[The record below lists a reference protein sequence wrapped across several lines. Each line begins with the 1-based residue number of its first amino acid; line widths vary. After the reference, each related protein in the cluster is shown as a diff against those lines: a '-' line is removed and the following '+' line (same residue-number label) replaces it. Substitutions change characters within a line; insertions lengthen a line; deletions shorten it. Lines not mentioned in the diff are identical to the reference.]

1 MSKEMMLQA
10 ELNRKL
16 VELKNAKAKIDKLN
30 KEINHL
36 NKMVAQ
42 LKGEN
47 NTLSLY
53 NQEYKNRIQQLEKQV
68 VELKQKI
75 QMKEIYE
82 GQKP

>member
-1 MSKEMMLQA
+1 MT
-10 ELNRKL
+10 
-16 VELKNAKAKIDKLN
+16 ELKEEHFEVIDSN
-30 KEINHL
+30 RDIRHL

-53 NQEYKNRIQQLEKQV
+53 NQEYKIRIQELEKKV

>member
-1 MSKEMMLQA
+1 MT
-10 ELNRKL
+10 ELN
-16 VELKNAKAKIDKLN
+16 EQHFEIIDRN
-30 KEINHL
+30 KEVNHL

-75 QMKEIYE
+75 QMKKIYE

>member
-1 MSKEMMLQA
+1 MT
-10 ELNRKL
+10 ELTEEHFEIIDRNRE
-16 VELKNAKAKIDKLN
+16 V
-30 KEINHL
+30 NHL

-42 LKGEN
+42 LKSEN

-53 NQEYKNRIQQLEKQV
+53 NQEYKNRIQELEKQV

-75 QMKEIYE
+75 QIKEIYE

>member
-1 MSKEMMLQA
+1 MT
-10 ELNRKL
+10 
-16 VELKNAKAKIDKLN
+16 ELKEEHFEVIDRN
-30 KEINHL
+30 REVRHL

-53 NQEYKNRIQQLEKQV
+53 NPEYKTRIQELEKKV

>member
-1 MSKEMMLQA
+1 MT
-10 ELNRKL
+10 
-16 VELKNAKAKIDKLN
+16 ELKEEHFEVIDRN
-30 KEINHL
+30 REVNHL

-42 LKGEN
+42 LKSEN

>member
-1 MSKEMMLQA
+1 MT
-10 ELNRKL
+10 ELNEQHFE
-16 VELKNAKAKIDKLN
+16 VIDRN
-30 KEINHL
+30 KEVNYL

-53 NQEYKNRIQQLEKQV
+53 NQEYKNRIQELEKQV

-75 QMKEIYE
+75 QIKEIYE
-82 GQKP
+82 SQEP

>member
-1 MSKEMMLQA
+1 MT
-10 ELNRKL
+10 ELN
-16 VELKNAKAKIDKLN
+16 EQHFEIIDRNKQINYLN
-30 KEINHL
+30 KI
-36 NKMVAQ
+36 VAQ

-53 NQEYKNRIQQLEKQV
+53 NQEYKDRIQELEKQV

-75 QMKEIYE
+75 QIKEIYE

>member
-1 MSKEMMLQA
+1 MT
-10 ELNRKL
+10 
-16 VELKNAKAKIDKLN
+16 ELKEEHFEVIDRN
-30 KEINHL
+30 REVRHL

-53 NQEYKNRIQQLEKQV
+53 NQEYKTRIQELEKQV

>member
-1 MSKEMMLQA
+1 MT
-10 ELNRKL
+10 ELT
-16 VELKNAKAKIDKLN
+16 EQHFEIIDRN
-30 KEINHL
+30 KEVNHL

>member
-1 MSKEMMLQA
+1 MT
-10 ELNRKL
+10 
-16 VELKNAKAKIDKLN
+16 ELKEEHFEVIDRN
-30 KEINHL
+30 REVRHL
-36 NKMVAQ
+36 NKMIAQ

-53 NQEYKNRIQQLEKQV
+53 NQEYKNRIQELEKQV

-82 GQKP
+82 NQKP

>member
-1 MSKEMMLQA
+1 MT
-10 ELNRKL
+10 ELTEEHFEVIDRNRE
-16 VELKNAKAKIDKLN
+16 VR
-30 KEINHL
+30 HL
-36 NKMVAQ
+36 NKMIAQ

-53 NQEYKNRIQQLEKQV
+53 NQEYKNRIQELEKQV

>member
-1 MSKEMMLQA
+1 MT
-10 ELNRKL
+10 ELTEKHFE
-16 VELKNAKAKIDKLN
+16 VIDRN
-30 KEINHL
+30 KEVRHL
-36 NKMVAQ
+36 NKMIAQ
-42 LKGEN
+42 LKSEN

>member
-1 MSKEMMLQA
+1 MT
-10 ELNRKL
+10 
-16 VELKNAKAKIDKLN
+16 ELKEEHFEVIDRN
-30 KEINHL
+30 REVRHL

-53 NQEYKNRIQQLEKQV
+53 NQEYKNRIQELDKQV

>member
-1 MSKEMMLQA
+1 MT
-10 ELNRKL
+10 ELTQEHFEVIDRNRE
-16 VELKNAKAKIDKLN
+16 VR
-30 KEINHL
+30 HL
-36 NKMVAQ
+36 NKMIAQ

-53 NQEYKNRIQQLEKQV
+53 NQEYKNRIQELEKQV

-82 GQKP
+82 NQKP

>member
-1 MSKEMMLQA
+1 MT
-10 ELNRKL
+10 ELN
-16 VELKNAKAKIDKLN
+16 EQHFEIIDRN
-30 KEINHL
+30 KEIIHL

>member
-1 MSKEMMLQA
+1 MT
-10 ELNRKL
+10 
-16 VELKNAKAKIDKLN
+16 ELKELHFEVIDRN
-30 KEINHL
+30 REVRHL

-53 NQEYKNRIQQLEKQV
+53 NQEYKNRIQELEKQV

>member
-1 MSKEMMLQA
+1 MT
-10 ELNRKL
+10 ELN
-16 VELKNAKAKIDKLN
+16 EQHFEIIDRN
-30 KEINHL
+30 KEVNHL

-68 VELKQKI
+68 VELKKKI

>member
-1 MSKEMMLQA
+1 MT
-10 ELNRKL
+10 ELN
-16 VELKNAKAKIDKLN
+16 EQHFEIIDRN
-30 KEINHL
+30 KEVNHL

-53 NQEYKNRIQQLEKQV
+53 NQEYKNRIQELEKQV

>member
-1 MSKEMMLQA
+1 
-10 ELNRKL
+10 
-16 VELKNAKAKIDKLN
+16 
-30 KEINHL
+30 
-36 NKMVAQ
+36 MVAQ

-53 NQEYKNRIQQLEKQV
+53 NQEYKNRIQELEKQV

-82 GQKP
+82 SQEP

>member
-1 MSKEMMLQA
+1 MT
-10 ELNRKL
+10 
-16 VELKNAKAKIDKLN
+16 ELKEEHFEVIDRN
-30 KEINHL
+30 REVNHL

-82 GQKP
+82 GQKPERSNS

>member
-1 MSKEMMLQA
+1 MT
-10 ELNRKL
+10 
-16 VELKNAKAKIDKLN
+16 ELKEEHFEVIDRN
-30 KEINHL
+30 REVNHL
-36 NKMVAQ
+36 NKMIAQ

>member
-1 MSKEMMLQA
+1 MT
-10 ELNRKL
+10 ELN
-16 VELKNAKAKIDKLN
+16 EQHFEIIDRN
-30 KEINHL
+30 KEVNHL

-42 LKGEN
+42 LKSEN

>member
-1 MSKEMMLQA
+1 MT
-10 ELNRKL
+10 ELTEKHF
-16 VELKNAKAKIDKLN
+16 EIIDRN
-30 KEINHL
+30 KEVRHL
-36 NKMVAQ
+36 NKMIAQ

>member
-1 MSKEMMLQA
+1 MT
-10 ELNRKL
+10 ELN
-16 VELKNAKAKIDKLN
+16 EQHFEIIDRN
-30 KEINHL
+30 KEVNHL

-75 QMKEIYE
+75 QIKEIYE

>member
-1 MSKEMMLQA
+1 MT
-10 ELNRKL
+10 ELN
-16 VELKNAKAKIDKLN
+16 EQHFEIIDRN
-30 KEINHL
+30 KEVNYL

-42 LKGEN
+42 LKREN

-53 NQEYKNRIQQLEKQV
+53 NQEYKNRIQELEKQV

-82 GQKP
+82 SQEP

>member
-1 MSKEMMLQA
+1 MT
-10 ELNRKL
+10 
-16 VELKNAKAKIDKLN
+16 ELKEEHFEVIDRN
-30 KEINHL
+30 REIRHL

-53 NQEYKNRIQQLEKQV
+53 NQEYKIRIQELEKKV

>member
-1 MSKEMMLQA
+1 MT
-10 ELNRKL
+10 
-16 VELKNAKAKIDKLN
+16 ELKEEHFEVIDRN
-30 KEINHL
+30 REVRHL

-53 NQEYKNRIQQLEKQV
+53 NQEYKNRIQELEKQV

-82 GQKP
+82 SQKP

>member
-1 MSKEMMLQA
+1 MT
-10 ELNRKL
+10 
-16 VELKNAKAKIDKLN
+16 ELKEEHFEVIDRN
-30 KEINHL
+30 REVRHL

-53 NQEYKNRIQQLEKQV
+53 NQEYKTRIQELEKKV

>member
-1 MSKEMMLQA
+1 MT
-10 ELNRKL
+10 ELTEEHFEVIDRNR
-16 VELKNAKAKIDKLN
+16 
-30 KEINHL
+30 EINHL

-53 NQEYKNRIQQLEKQV
+53 NQEYKNRIQELEKQV

-82 GQKP
+82 SQKP

>member
-1 MSKEMMLQA
+1 MT
-10 ELNRKL
+10 ELTEEHFE
-16 VELKNAKAKIDKLN
+16 VIDRN
-30 KEINHL
+30 KEVNHL

-53 NQEYKNRIQQLEKQV
+53 NQEYKNRIQQLKKQV